1 MVFKAGTSYRDFYF
15 YVPIMSSRCFEFSAK
30 NYHIGL
36 SFVQKIYHFVLHIS
50 QIFLWTK
57 FNNHSL
63 LWNYTSISALTEC
76 VLSLF
81 MVSKWFLVQLW
92 CFIGGWQISMQKE
105 RLSTQ
110 KTPSHLEYR
119 VPKLLSSET
128 DYQRNFQSV
137 DTLPSLKKVRCS
149 LQLLSLNLF
158 LFWLMEQQ
166 MSRSQGTELGSVST
180 DWKFRW

>member
-1 MVFKAGTSYRDFYF
+1 MDFFHQTFRKYCSKAGTSYRDFYF

-30 NYHIGL
+30 IYHIGL

-57 FNNHSL
+57 YNNHSL

-92 CFIGGWQISMQKE
+92 CFIGGWQISMLKVS
-105 RLSTQ
+105 LSSQ
-110 KTPSHLEYR
+110 KTLSHLGDYCFNVTLSFPETACPIQPNLAESILICHSSALTR
-119 VPKLLSSET
+119 NKFKLDRT
-128 DYQRNFQSV
+128 IF
-137 DTLPSLKKVRCS
+137 
-149 LQLLSLNLF
+149 
-158 LFWLMEQQ
+158 
-166 MSRSQGTELGSVST
+166 ELI
-180 DWKFRW
+180 W